1 VYDIVIKY
9 LLTDLFIWSF
19 FGGCMMSIDRRQL
32 VVEAATKSFSLFGY
46 KATTMDQVAKLA
58 NVGKGTIYTFFK
70 NKEELF
76 DQIVSTMI
84 MEMKQEAEQVINDHR
99 TFFENAQAAL
109 YRMLEFR
116 TQHQLMIKLLQEEKE
131 IGTLAVQD
139 VLTRVEKAIVS
150 YITQKIEE
158 AIKKKEIYPCDP
170 EITAFLLLKMYIA
183 LVSDWENN
191 HEPLSEEKIAELIE
205 LYFLRGLAR

>member
-1 VYDIVIKY
+1 
-9 LLTDLFIWSF
+9 
-19 FGGCMMSIDRRQL
+19 MSIDRRQL

-99 TFFENAQAAL
+99 TFFENAQVAL

-139 VLTRVEKAIVS
+139 VLTRVENAIVS
-150 YITQKIEE
+150 YIKQKIEE
-158 AIKKKEIYPCDP
+158 AIDKQEIEQCDP

-191 HEPLSEEKIAELIE
+191 HKPLSEEKIAELIE